1 MCDYLEYLDFDD
13 LIKITTF
20 IITIILAIK
29 ALVEYTKSQKW
40 KKNEFLA
47 KEMKDF
53 FSDRDVKKAL
63 LILDWNRID
72 IPLYDNEIPTNKERS
87 IFFVDETHL
96 ENSLS
101 ISPNAEFN
109 DEETILR
116 KSIDEFLVRLSTLQ
130 NYIDNKL
137 FTTKDLRP
145 YIVYWISL
153 IGDKN
158 KAHKNPIYIENLW
171 NFIKR
176 YEYTQV
182 IKLLKNYGYKI

>member
-1 MCDYLEYLDFDD
+1 KMCDYLEYLDFDD

-116 KSIDEFLVRLSTLQ
+116 KSID
-130 NYIDNKL
+130 
-137 FTTKDLRP
+137 
-145 YIVYWISL
+145 
-153 IGDKN
+153 
-158 KAHKNPIYIENLW
+158 
-171 NFIKR
+171 
-176 YEYTQV
+176 
-182 IKLLKNYGYKI
+182 